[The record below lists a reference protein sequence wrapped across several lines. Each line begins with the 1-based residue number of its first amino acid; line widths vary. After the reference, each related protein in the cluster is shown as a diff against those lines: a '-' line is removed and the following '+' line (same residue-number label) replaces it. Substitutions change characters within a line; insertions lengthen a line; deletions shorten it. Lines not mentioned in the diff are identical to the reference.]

1 MPDIT
6 WTHPALPR
14 ILHAIPAG
22 VTSLVDLGCGSGI
35 MGALCRVYR
44 DPVRTVGVD
53 AYDPYLERVRA
64 RRLYDEVVKWR
75 LEEAPLP
82 FRDREFEVATC
93 IEVIEHLPRDA
104 GERLLDELERIA
116 GRVVIS
122 TPNWFFDQEKLDG
135 NPLQVHRSLWRERD
149 FTARGYAVT
158 GVGGMKILG
167 RHVRVLSTLLGPA
180 TLRLPRLSTLILCV
194 RG

>member
-6 WTHPALPR
+6 WPHPTLPR
-14 ILHAIPAG
+14 ILDAVPA
-22 VTSLVDLGCGSGI
+22 
-35 MGALCRVYR
+35 
-44 DPVRTVGVD
+44 RTVGMG
-53 AYDPYLERVRA
+53 AYDPYLEGVRA

-82 FRDREFEVATC
+82 FRDRESEVVTC

-135 NPLQVHRSLWRERD
+135 NPLQAHRSLWRERD

-167 RHVRVLSTLLGPA
+167 RPSSSS
-180 TLRLPRLSTLILCV
+180 PRCWARPPCASPGSP
-194 RG
+194 R